1 MRTIPE
7 SRDDQLLRRFGY
19 RQQFLRTLRPFES
32 FAVVFSFISITMAL
46 FTTFGYVLVTSGPRG
61 IWAWPIAVVGQ
72 GMVALIYAALAAK
85 IPLAGSS
92 YQWAARLANP
102 TVGWWLGWLSFAS
115 LAVLTVAA
123 DYAFIQLALQPMLGI
138 EYTPLGAA
146 VQTFIVIAV
155 QATLIIGST
164 FLTTRIN
171 NAAVVFEVV
180 GMVELSIVL
189 LAAVLLAGQGDWS
202 NLWSTGTV
210 PEAGWFSWLGPFML
224 ATLLGS
230 YTLLGLDSAANMAEE
245 TEDPRR
251 VVPRATLRAVATAG
265 GIGMVFLITLAVA
278 VGDVGATTAD
288 SAPVAFILQDVLGTS
303 IEKVFLFFI
312 CVSMF
317 CCGLII
323 MTTHT
328 RLTWAMARDRRLPG
342 HQLLTRVPKATGG
355 PTGATILVA
364 LVTAAPLVVVGSN
377 TQALVDM
384 FTAATLLPAIAYA
397 GTVLLYATVGRH
409 LKRDPGFFHL
419 GRWERPVVAGA
430 LIWLAFEFVVLL
442 GPDRFRAAQL
452 YAAAAIVLGLLVFG
466 LVWMLEPRAMRVQV
480 GAVGEAALEVD
491 EEAKEPVT
499 DERPR
504 HEATFPD
511 PHEPSEDSHRA
522 YLRG

>member
-7 SRDDQLLRRFGY
+7 NSDDQLLRRFGY
-19 RQQFLRTLRPFES
+19 RQQFLRTLKPFES

-46 FTTFGYVLVTSGPRG
+46 FTTFGYVLTTSGPRG

-72 GMVALIYAALAAK
+72 GMVALIYAALAAR

-92 YQWAARLANP
+92 YQWAARLVNP
-102 TVGWWLGWLSFAS
+102 TFGWWLGWASFAS
-115 LAVLTVAA
+115 LAILTVAA
-123 DYAFIQLALQPMLGI
+123 DYAFVQLAFQPLFGI

-146 VQTFIVIAV
+146 VQTFVVLTV
-155 QATLIIGST
+155 QATFIIGST
-164 FLTTRIN
+164 IITTRIN

-189 LAAVLLAGQGDWS
+189 LAAAVLAGQGDWD
-202 NLWSTGTV
+202 NLWSTGIV
-210 PEAGWFSWLGPFML
+210 PEAGWYAWLGPFML

-251 VVPRATLRAVATAG
+251 VVPKATLRAVATAG
-265 GIGMVFLITLAVA
+265 GIGMVFLVTLAVA
-278 VGDVGATTAD
+278 VGDVAATTAD
-288 SAPVAFILQDVLGTS
+288 PASVAFILEDVLGS
-303 IEKVFLFFI
+303 GIEKVFLFFI

-342 HQLLTRVPKATGG
+342 HQLLSRVPKATGG
-355 PTGATILVA
+355 PTWATILVA
-364 LVTAAPLVVVGSN
+364 VVSAAPLVVVGSN

-397 GTVLLYATVGRH
+397 GTVLLYAGVVRH
-409 LKRDPGFFHL
+409 IKREPGYFHL
-419 GRWERPVVAGA
+419 GHWERPVVAGA
-430 LIWLAFEFVVLL
+430 LIWLAYEFIILL

-452 YAAAAIVLGLLVFG
+452 YAAAALLLGVLVFG
-466 LVWMLEPRAMRVQV
+466 LAWLLEPKAMRVQH
-480 GAVGEAALEVD
+480 GAVGKEALEPEARKPAKD
-491 EEAKEPVT
+491 EP
-499 DERPR
+499 PR
-504 HEATFPD
+504 NEATFPD
-511 PHEPSEDSHRA
+511 PQPSPSEDSGRA